1 MGDFAGLGLLR
12 RCQHLHFFLF
22 RRKLE
27 DSALPSE
34 PLPRKRRGRLSKWR
48 PNPPV
53 PLRSLPT
60 RNLQE
65 VAVRDQAT
73 RRSDLVSFKFSKK
86 KTTKTSVVTLQV
98 RKKDDEDISNHY

>member
-12 RCQHLHFFLF
+12 RCQPLHFFLL

-48 PNPPV
+48 PNPSV

-65 VAVRDQAT
+65 VAGRDQAT
-73 RRSDLVSFKFSKK
+73 HRSDLVSLKFSKK
-86 KTTKTSVVTLQV
+86 KKQQKQV
-98 RKKDDEDISNHY
+98 W